1 MAFPDLTGGRLQDYK
16 LLVLGGLIVISL
28 LLEFYVHWYLGITSV
43 YSHFFYI
50 PIVLGAVWF
59 GKRGVFVAILLGA
72 TLLSVTFMNTRGIDG
87 DAIIRALMFVIVGLV
102 IGAVSDYMRGE
113 QERMMNE
120 VTDAAIQSGLRGRT
134 GTGSIG
140 EIRSRIASFAGV
152 KRLREQGDIPGL
164 IRALRN
170 RDPAVQYDAV
180 EALGELADPASTD
193 ALISA
198 LTGDQYSGIRW
209 KAAEALAKIGE
220 PAVPSLIA
228 ALDHPDEGVRWKAA
242 ITLGE
247 IGDQRGIIP
256 LISLLSDTD
265 RFVRSRAAYALG
277 LIGSPAIPALSETL
291 EEAPYEVRRGAVA
304 ALGKMNDPAATRILI
319 RALPDSSEDV
329 RQDIITSLSMQ
340 GDQAFDLLVAA
351 LADSEPLRQQG
362 AAMALTAMGRAE
374 ALEPLEKAL
383 ESAGSPTREVLSSA
397 ITEIR
402 SRIAQEQTKT
412 PPE

>member
-1 MAFPDLTGGRLQDYK
+1 NTGG
-16 LLVLGGLIVISL
+16 
-28 LLEFYVHWYLGITSV
+28 
-43 YSHFFYI
+43 
-50 PIVLGAVWF
+50 
-59 GKRGVFVAILLGA
+59 
-72 TLLSVTFMNTRGIDG
+72 IDD
-87 DAIIRALMFVIVGLV
+87 DAIIRALIFVIVGFM

-120 VTDAAIQSGLRGRT
+120 VTDAAIQSGIRGRT

-180 EALGELADPASTD
+180 EALGELADPAATD

-256 LISLLSDTD
+256 LIGLLSDKD

-277 LIGSPAIPALSETL
+277 LIGSPAIPALSEML
-291 EEAPYEVRRGAVA
+291 EEAPYEVRRNTVT
-304 ALGKMNDPAATRILI
+304 ALGKMNDPAAIRVLL
-319 RALPDSSEDV
+319 RALTNSSEDV
-329 RQDIITSLSMQ
+329 RQDIITSLATQ
-340 GDQAFDLLVAA
+340 GEQAFDLLVAA
-351 LADSEPLRQQG
+351 LADPEPLRQQG
-362 AAMALTAMGRAE
+362 AAMALAAMGRPE
-374 ALEPLEKAL
+374 ALEPLHKAL
-383 ESAGSPTREVLSSA
+383 ESAGSPTREVISSA
-397 ITEIR
+397 IGEIR
-402 SRIAQEQTKT
+402 SRKAQERTKN